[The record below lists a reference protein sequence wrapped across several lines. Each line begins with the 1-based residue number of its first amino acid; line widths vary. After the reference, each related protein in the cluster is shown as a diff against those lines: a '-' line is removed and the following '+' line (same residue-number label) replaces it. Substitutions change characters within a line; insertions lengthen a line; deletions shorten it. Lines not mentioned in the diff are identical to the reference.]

1 MKETEDQNPGATMYT
16 HWMKPGQENARTAL
30 KGARETMNNYYDRKA
45 IPQPDIEIGD
55 LVIWNAK
62 KP

>member
-1 MKETEDQNPGATMYT
+1 MYT